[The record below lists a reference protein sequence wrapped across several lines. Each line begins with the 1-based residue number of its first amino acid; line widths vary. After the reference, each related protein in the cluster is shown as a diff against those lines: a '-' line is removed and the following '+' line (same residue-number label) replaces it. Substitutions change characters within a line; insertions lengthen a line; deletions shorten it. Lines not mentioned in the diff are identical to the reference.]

1 VSTLWTPS
9 GEHEPE
15 PQQPAGGAPPG
26 TGGPPPGAG
35 DEPTEAEMAEMRR
48 RLAETPVVDVIA
60 NHAIG
65 LWQLAV
71 LHLSLEGGGAPQLDQ
86 ARLAIDAMAA
96 LVEGLGDDLEPHQQP
111 LQDALAQLRL
121 AFVEVS
127 QHAGP
132 GGEAGDAG

>member
-1 VSTLWTPS
+1 
-9 GEHEPE
+9 
-15 PQQPAGGAPPG
+15 
-26 TGGPPPGAG
+26 
-35 DEPTEAEMAEMRR
+35 MAEMRQ

-71 LHLSLEGGGAPQLDQ
+71 LHLSIEGGGAPQLDQ

-96 LVEGLGDDLEPHQQP
+96 LVEGLGDDLEPHQVP
-111 LQDALAQLRL
+111 LRDALAQLRL

-127 QHAGP
+127 QHAGAEGDP
-132 GGEAGDAG
+132 GPDG

>member
-15 PQQPAGGAPPG
+15 PDQPGAGPPPGGAPPG
-26 TGGPPPGAG
+26 GTPPGGG
-35 DEPTEAEMAEMRR
+35 DGPSEAEMAEMRQ

-65 LWQLAV
+65 MWQLAV
-71 LHLSLEGGGAPQLDQ
+71 LHLSIEGGGAPQLEQ
-86 ARLAIDAMAA
+86 ARLAVDAMAA
-96 LVEGLGDDLEPHQQP
+96 LVEGLGEDLEPHQGP
-111 LQDALAQLRL
+111 LRDALAQLRL

-127 QHAGP
+127 QNAAAADDG
-132 GGEAGDAG
+132 

>member
-15 PQQPAGGAPPG
+15 PDQPGAGPPPGGAPPG
-26 TGGPPPGAG
+26 GPPPGGG
-35 DEPTEAEMAEMRR
+35 DGPSEAEMAEMRQ

-65 LWQLAV
+65 MWQLAV
-71 LHLSLEGGGAPQLDQ
+71 LHLSIEGGGAPQLEQ
-86 ARLAIDAMAA
+86 ARLAVDAMAA
-96 LVEGLGDDLEPHQQP
+96 LVEGLGEDLEPHQGP
-111 LQDALAQLRL
+111 LRDALAQLRL

-127 QHAGP
+127 QHAAAADDG
-132 GGEAGDAG
+132 